1 VGTTDKGKAFV
12 SKNLFNSFTPFISF
26 TSTIFLILPIPLI
39 AYSPL
44 PTPSIMKAVIL
55 LSGGL
60 DSSTVLYQAS
70 YEGCECYAISFDY
83 QQRHQRELQSA
94 FAIAKKIGV
103 AQHQVINFDLR
114 QWGGSALT
122 DDKLDLPYSRS
133 LNEMSQSIPIT
144 YVPARNTIFL
154 SFALAYA
161 ETIQADRVYIGV
173 NALDYSGY
181 PDCRP
186 DYIDAMQEVFRLGTK
201 QGREG
206 QPISIVSPLIYLKK
220 TEIIQLGNKLG
231 VPWELTWSCYA
242 GKEKACGV
250 CDSCRLR
257 LAAFEE
263 LGLVDPVEYEGRE

>member
-1 VGTTDKGKAFV
+1 MPQHSSV
-12 SKNLFNSFTPFISF
+12 N
-26 TSTIFLILPIPLI
+26 
-39 AYSPL
+39 
-44 PTPSIMKAVIL
+44 MKAVIL

-60 DSSTVLYQAS
+60 DSSTVLYQALADG
-70 YEGCECYAISFDY
+70 YECYTISFDY
-83 QQRHQRELQSA
+83 QQRHRRELDSA
-94 FAIAKKIGV
+94 LAIAQKAGV
-103 AQHQVINFDLR
+103 VQNQIVTFDLR

-122 DDKLDLPYSRS
+122 DDTIDLPKKRS
-133 LNEMSQSIPIT
+133 LEEMSQNIPVT

-161 ETIQADRVYIGV
+161 ETIAAERVYIGV

-186 DYIDAMQEVFRLGTK
+186 DYIQAMQEVFRLGTK

-206 QPISIVSPLIYLKK
+206 KPITIVAPLLELKK
-220 TEIIQLGNKLG
+220 TDIIELGNKLG

-242 GKEKACGV
+242 GGEVACGV

-257 LAAFEE
+257 LAAFAK
-263 LGLVDPVEYEGRE
+263 LGLTDPLNYASLC

>member
-1 VGTTDKGKAFV
+1 
-12 SKNLFNSFTPFISF
+12 
-26 TSTIFLILPIPLI
+26 
-39 AYSPL
+39 
-44 PTPSIMKAVIL
+44 MKAVIL

-60 DSSTVLYQAS
+60 DSSVVLYQALAD
-70 YEGCECYAISFDY
+70 GCECYAISFDY
-83 QQRHQRELQSA
+83 QQRHRRELKSA
-94 FAIAKKIGV
+94 VAIAHK
-103 AQHQVINFDLR
+103 AQVVEHQVVQFDLR

-122 DDKLDLPYSRS
+122 SDAIDLPQARS
-133 LNEMSQSIPIT
+133 LEEMSQNIPVT

-161 ETIQADRVYIGV
+161 ETIAAECVYIGV

-186 DYIDAMQEVFRLGTK
+186 DYIGAMQEVFRLGTK
-201 QGREG
+201 LGRLG
-206 QPISIVSPLIYLKK
+206 APITIATPLINLRK

-242 GKEKACGV
+242 GGDVACGV

-257 LAAFEE
+257 LAAFSE
-263 LGLVDPVEYEGRE
+263 LNLQDPLPYA